1 VVPLEV
7 PPLRERREDVRLLAD
22 AFLASGASRREQSER
37 GPRRIGREAMSAL
50 ERHRWPG
57 NVRELQNAIQR
68 AALLCEGD
76 VIGVGDLPAEV
87 TEAGRAERLH
97 EEVREGRL
105 GFEDAVAAF
114 EKELIRDALDH
125 CAWNQTRAAERL
137 HITRRLLKLK
147 MDRHQLVGPP
157 A

>member
-1 VVPLEV
+1 
-7 PPLRERREDVRLLAD
+7 
-22 AFLASGASRREQSER
+22 
-37 GPRRIGREAMSAL
+37 MSAL

-68 AALLCEGD
+68 AALLCEGE

-87 TEAGRAERLH
+87 TEASRAERLH

-114 EKELIRDALDH
+114 EKELIRDALDR

-137 HITRRLLKLK
+137 RITRRLLKLK
-147 MDRHQLVGPP
+147 MDRHQLAGPP
-157 A
+157 S